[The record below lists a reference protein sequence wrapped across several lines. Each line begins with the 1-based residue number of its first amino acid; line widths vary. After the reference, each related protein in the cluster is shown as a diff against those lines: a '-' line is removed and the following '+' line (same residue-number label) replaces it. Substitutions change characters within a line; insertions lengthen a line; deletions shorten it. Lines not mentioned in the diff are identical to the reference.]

1 MTLVTVIG
9 SGKDSMKSSGRDSYT
24 GLIVETCSASLLQ
37 LPCNHKGNRDNTVD
51 AEGGMGSEKDLDQA
65 VPEAISLYFSIH
77 EPINFLFA

>member
-9 SGKDSMKSSGRDSYT
+9 SGKDPKKSSGRDSYT
-24 GLIVETCSASLLQ
+24 ELIVETCSASLLR

-65 VPEAISLYFSIH
+65 VPEAISLCFSIH